1 MEKYLYFAEPDV
13 ETGDDGFSEAVCVP
27 ASNFL
32 KCQPTGDN
40 NVEVVFKNGDGN
52 NGTRTTIDFTLDT
65 ADNYKNFVNR
75 LMEIIKGPVHSD
87 GFIVVADFETGTAKG
102 SNVHNNFDSDVTAV
116 SIGEVYMGTIS
127 GASGGTVASTSYG
140 AGFVGTNGAPQYTRT
155 RVADEII
162 TSIKLDMTG
171 LGHANDADDAIG
183 LAAGGAA
190 YFYKTSTAE
199 NGLIFKAEMVTLE
212 APTASSNNTTD
223 IDIWASSSA
232 TIEYNGDL
240 SGQTQLLDS
249 GGISLLDNDTVTAP
263 ANGRYLYLAAGNAP
277 GGAGVFTGGQVII
290 KLYGHAPFT
299 AE

>member
-1 MEKYLYFAEPDV
+1 MEKYLYFAETDV
-13 ETGDDGFSEAVCVP
+13 ETGDDQNSEACLVP

-32 KCQPTGDN
+32 KCAPSGDN
-40 NVEVVFKNGDGN
+40 SVLLTFKNGDGN
-52 NGTRTTIDFTLDT
+52 NGSRIAISFTLAT

-75 LMEIIKGPVHSD
+75 LMEIIYGPVHSD
-87 GFIVVADFETGTAKG
+87 GFVVVADFETGTAKS
-102 SNVHNNFDSDVTAV
+102 SNVHANFGGDVTDV
-116 SIGEVYMGTIS
+116 QISEVVFGTIS
-127 GASGGTVASTSYG
+127 GTSGGTTTATVYG
-140 AGFVGTNGAPQYTRT
+140 AGFLGTNGAPQYSRT
-155 RVADEII
+155 RVADEIV

-190 YFYKTSTAE
+190 YFYKTNAAE

-212 APTASSNNTTD
+212 APTAASNNTTD
-223 IDIWASSSA
+223 IDIWESSSA

-240 SGQTQLLDS
+240 SGQNKLLDS
-249 GGISLLDNDTVTAP
+249 SGIALLDNDTVTAP
-263 ANGRYLYLAAGNAP
+263 SNGRYLYLAAGNAP

-290 KLYGHAPFT
+290 KLYGHAAFQ